1 MFFNRF
7 FLPCNQILEDLTHF
21 SIPDSFFDLNKK
33 NVWSDF
39 FCLSHDFFL
48 VFLGFLVLVFIHLPD
63 EVKDCV
69 ALAVG
74 EGVVESPDQ
83 LATSIGDRVDMEL

>member
-1 MFFNRF
+1 MS
-7 FLPCNQILEDLTHF
+7 EGM
-21 SIPDSFFDLNKK
+21 K
-33 NVWSDF
+33 
-39 FCLSHDFFL
+39 
-48 VFLGFLVLVFIHLPD
+48 VFIHLPD

-83 LATSIGDRVDMEL
+83 QATSIGDRVDMEL

>member
-1 MFFNRF
+1 M
-7 FLPCNQILEDLTHF
+7 
-21 SIPDSFFDLNKK
+21 
-33 NVWSDF
+33 WSDF

-48 VFLGFLVLVFIHLPD
+48 VFLVLVFIHLPD

-83 LATSIGDRVDMEL
+83 LAPSIGDRVDMEL